1 VGNDPGVSGGSRVAA
16 ADRADLTCG
25 GTVLAQLKLGRRT
38 QARPSQVEQR
48 GSPRK
53 QVNLA
58 AKVVLGDAAGDC
70 TIRDISETGA
80 QVHAPSVLRLP
91 GEVHLLIMSE
101 GLLIHARRVWSRFP
115 VSGLQFIS
123 AEEIEKSTHPQSAML
138 KEAWEASQAWRAPR
152 ARRDLAAG

>member
-1 VGNDPGVSGGSRVAA
+1 MIPVFLAA
-16 ADRADLTCG
+16 CALQPPTVQISLCG
-25 GTVLAQLKLGRRT
+25 GTVLAQLKLGRLT
-38 QARPSQVEQR
+38 QGRPSQVEQR
-48 GSPRK
+48 GAPRK

-58 AKVVLGDAAGDC
+58 AKVALGDAAGDC

-91 GEVHLLIMSE
+91 GEVHLLIESE

-123 AEEIEKSTHPQSAML
+123 AEQVEKSTHPQAAML
-138 KEAWEASQAWRAPR
+138 KEAWEASQAWRARR
-152 ARRDLAAG
+152 ARRDLAVG